1 MFRSSIRP
9 IKGPT
14 GLLAKDVNVPRMTQS
29 LQRTYASVSNAGVGV
44 SQPPTG
50 PKTGIDGIAEEE
62 KKPLTKPE
70 HLSREAFDQKREKKL
85 KQYQSLLQE
94 KAKQEGFSSV
104 EEMVSKEKERK
115 AAKETSSKAEEAVE
129 STKSSP
135 DHSGLSEKDAKLAQD
150 ILKRVEAEA
159 ERKIKSGNFSSGPS
173 ALKTLGDIIDL
184 EKVRT
189 DSPET
194 ISQLWT
200 QYHSLKNK
208 LSAVIPARQYAEMVS
223 KAKQY
228 PQFLLPLPRTIVG
241 SDDVN
246 QTANVAPGE
255 RKNGYE
261 MQYME
266 WGFLPKPDLEEI
278 TSKVEQSVNH
288 SHEDKEVIEKASPT
302 TVLFTPLA
310 EYKLRQEF
318 AQPVLIVTHYT
329 DLALSKGIVLLRG
342 EVTEGQDAQS
352 APTGVAAAIAASQ
365 AGETSTEK
373 LNRLKAPLQSQG
385 KLSQQDAQLLTVM
398 LQRFYMPVSPT
409 AGPQPGAQER
419 QELLDA
425 FHGDPERFD
434 VDKLCKS
441 AFEF

>member
-1 MFRSSIRP
+1 MFRSSVKI
-9 IKGPT
+9 IAGGPRR
-14 GLLAKDVNVPRMTQS
+14 LASTNARVLNPS
-29 LQRTYASVSNAGVGV
+29 SIQRTYASVSNAGVGV
-44 SQPPTG
+44 SKPPTSPNG
-50 PKTGIDGIAEEE
+50 VEGGAEEE

-85 KQYQSLLQE
+85 QQYQALLQE
-94 KAKQEGFSSV
+94 KAKREGFSSV
-104 EEMVSKEKERK
+104 EEMLAKEKERK
-115 AAKETSSKAEEAVE
+115 AAKDASADVKDTTTGSS
-129 STKSSP
+129 
-135 DHSGLSEKDAKLAQD
+135 DHSGLSEKDAKLASD

-184 EKVRT
+184 EKVRS

-246 QTANVAPGE
+246 KTANVAPGE

-278 TSKVEQSVNH
+278 TAKIEQSIDH
-288 SHEDKEVIEKASPT
+288 SKEDKEVIEKASPT

-318 AQPVLIVTHYT
+318 AQPVLIITHYT

-352 APTGVAAAIAASQ
+352 APTGMAAAIAASQ
-365 AGETSTEK
+365 AGETSSEK
-373 LNRLKAPLQSQG
+373 LDRLKAPLQSQG

-398 LQRFYMPVSPT
+398 LQRFYMPVSSN

-419 QELLDA
+419 QELLDT

>member
-1 MFRSSIRP
+1 MFRSSVRAIRGGP
-9 IKGPT
+9 KGLININASAPK
-14 GLLAKDVNVPRMTQS
+14 LSNI
-29 LQRTYASVSNAGVGV
+29 QRTYASVSNAGVGV
-44 SQPPTG
+44 SKPPSNLNAG
-50 PKTGIDGIAEEE
+50 KEGDVEEE
-62 KKPLTKPE
+62 KKPLTRPE
-70 HLSREAFDQKREKKL
+70 HLSKEAFDQKREKKL
-85 KQYQSLLQE
+85 QQYQALLQE
-94 KAKQEGFSSV
+94 KAKREGFSSV
-104 EEMVSKEKERK
+104 EEMVEKEKERK
-115 AAKETSSKAEEAVE
+115 AAKDALTKTNEETS
-129 STKSSP
+129 

-184 EKVRT
+184 EKVRS

-246 QTANVAPGE
+246 KTANVAPGE

-278 TSKVEQSVNH
+278 TAKVEQSVNH
-288 SHEDKEVIEKASPT
+288 SHEEKEVIEKATPT

-342 EVTEGQDAQS
+342 EITEGQDAQS
-352 APTGVAAAIAASQ
+352 APTGMAAAIAASQ

-373 LNRLKAPLQSQG
+373 LDRLKAPLQSQG

>member
-1 MFRSSIRP
+1 MMFRSTFNVIGGGPRRLIGTNTRPLSI
-9 IKGPT
+9 
-14 GLLAKDVNVPRMTQS
+14 S
-29 LQRTYASVSNAGVGV
+29 RTYASVSNVGVGV
-44 SQPPTG
+44 SKPPTG
-50 PKTGIDGIAEEE
+50 PHAKVDGEGEEE
-62 KKPLTKPE
+62 KKPLTRPE
-70 HLSREAFDQKREKKL
+70 HLSREAFDQKREEKL
-85 KQYQSLLQE
+85 QQYRTLLQE
-94 KAKQEGFSSV
+94 KAKREGFVSV
-104 EEMVSKEKERK
+104 EEMVAKEKERK
-115 AAKETSSKAEEAVE
+115 IAKDASSKTDKG
-129 STKSSP
+129 SQTS
-135 DHSGLSEKDAKLAQD
+135 DRSGLSERDAKLASD

-184 EKVRT
+184 EKVRS

-223 KAKQY
+223 KAKRY

-246 QTANVAPGE
+246 KTANVAPGE
-255 RKNGYE
+255 RKDGYE

-266 WGFLPKPDLEEI
+266 WGFLPKPDLEDI
-278 TSKVEQSVNH
+278 SAKIEQSVNH
-288 SHEDKEVIEKASPT
+288 SNEDKEVIEKASPT

-329 DLALSKGIVLLRG
+329 GLALSKGIVLLRG

-352 APTGVAAAIAASQ
+352 APTGMAAAIAASQ
-365 AGETSTEK
+365 AGETSSEK
-373 LNRLKAPLQSQG
+373 LDRLKAPLQSQG

-398 LQRFYMPVSPT
+398 LQRFYMPVSST